1 MSDTNAESG
10 LALVSVLWLVLLLS
24 LMLSAMLAT
33 ARVGMKLSA
42 GSVERA
48 QAEAMAEAALS
59 RALLGLL
66 SDKRDQRWQPNGRQ
80 YIFSFAGGTTEISIH
95 DEAGKIDL
103 NSAADELIKGLFKS
117 VGLDVDDSARLT
129 DAIGDWR
136 DTDSLRRPNG
146 AEAGEYRAAGL
157 DHGPRN
163 GPFEVVGELRQVLGM
178 TDELFRYI
186 EPALTLYSGRRTV
199 DSRVAPAL
207 VKNALGL
214 LDEDDRAAPS
224 GGPGVVAMPGS
235 LGGRAYTIR
244 AEVPVPGRAP
254 FVREVTVRVT
264 ENPRQPYWLLDAKN
278 IPVGK
283 SDESESCKVA
293 TSKREA
299 R

>member
-1 MSDTNAESG
+1 MSDTNAQSG

-33 ARVGMKLSA
+33 ARVGMRLSA

-48 QAEAMAEAALS
+48 RAEAVAEAALS

-66 SDKRDQRWQPNGRQ
+66 SDERDQRWQPNGQQ
-80 YIFSFAGGTTEISIH
+80 YSFPFAGGTTKISIY

-103 NSAADELIKGLFKS
+103 NSAADELLTGLFDA
-117 VGLDVDDSARLT
+117 VGLDADDSARLT

-136 DTDSLRRPNG
+136 DTDSLRRLNG

-157 DHGPRN
+157 DYGPRN
-163 GPFEVVGELRQVLGM
+163 GPFEVTGELRQVLGM
-178 TDELFRYI
+178 TDELYHCI

-207 VKNALGL
+207 VKKALGL

-224 GGPGVVAMPGS
+224 GGPGVVAMAGS
-235 LGGRAYTIR
+235 LGGRAFTIR
-244 AEVPVPGRAP
+244 AEVPVLGRVP
-254 FVREVTVRVT
+254 FVREVTLRIT
-264 ENPRQPYWLLDAKN
+264 ENPRQPYWVLDAKN
-278 IPVGK
+278 VPAGENA
-283 SDESESCKVA
+283 ESQSCEPLTVQL
-293 TSKREA
+293 EA